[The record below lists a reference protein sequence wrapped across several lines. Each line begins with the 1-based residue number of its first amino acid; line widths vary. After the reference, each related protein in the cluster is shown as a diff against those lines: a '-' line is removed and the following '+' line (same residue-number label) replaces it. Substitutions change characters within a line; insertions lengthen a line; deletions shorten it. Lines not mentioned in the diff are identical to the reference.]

1 MQVLTIAS
9 LKGGVG
15 KTTTALFLALALR
28 NLGKK
33 VALIDID
40 HNNNL
45 TDFFLR
51 ERNELEN
58 DDDLNQRNIY
68 RVLLGELDLSEA
80 LFSEHGLT
88 LVPSVP
94 ALAGISGMTGHKQLI
109 NTLPPH
115 IQEVFAAYDYVII
128 DTPPAISTELSIGLH
143 AADKVITPVLA
154 NRWVVQ
160 GYSLVAEQIQEHL
173 GNSVFHYAL
182 RSMVSEKQAEL
193 LSELTLFDRML
204 NSWIQ
209 QSAAIK
215 AATTNGNPLKPLS
228 KAALQFDHLAAE
240 IINL

>member
-1 MQVLTIAS
+1 MQVLTVAS

-28 NLGKK
+28 DLGKK

-51 ERNELEN
+51 ESEEQEG
-58 DDDLNQRNIY
+58 DDDLNNRNIY
-68 RVLLGELDLSEA
+68 RVLLGELSLDDA
-80 LFSEHGLT
+80 LFSSHGLT

-94 ALAGISGMTGHKQLI
+94 ALAKISAMGAQKQLI

-115 IQEVFAAYDYVII
+115 IQEVFHDYDFVII

-182 RSMVSEKQAEL
+182 RSMVSEKQADL

-204 NSWIQ
+204 TSWIQ
-209 QSAAIK
+209 QSAAVK
-215 AATTNGNPLKPLS
+215 AATTSGQPLKPLS
-228 KAALQFDHLAAE
+228 KAATQFNNLANE
-240 IINL
+240 ILTL